1 MKNQIEDGMGCAGL
15 VPTKAEQSA
24 EDAEREAYDRMY
36 STLMAEIE
44 RLRQIAAH
52 VPAAIYIKAKEA
64 AGYGVVVR
72 VNREELCEG
81 SKLAIKGENQYL

>member
-1 MKNQIEDGMGCAGL
+1 MI
-15 VPTKAEQSA
+15 T
-24 EDAEREAYDRMY
+24 EREAYDRMY